1 MAITLRCAAT
11 GDLLLLQDVAKTLLG
26 LLGKDFSAPGIL
38 EPADMPRALGLLRAL
53 PAESPQSK
61 SDEAT
66 QDDAQGDAQNEV
78 AVPFADEAVPL
89 SKRAWALIQM
99 IERAMAAGKPIVWG
113 V

>member
-11 GDLLLLQDVAKTLLG
+11 GDLLLLQDVAKALLG

-66 QDDAQGDAQNEV
+66 QDDAQDEV
-78 AVPFADEAVPL
+78 VVPFADEAVPL
-89 SKRAWALIQM
+89 GKRAWALIQM

>member
-11 GDLLLLQDVAKTLLG
+11 GDLLLLQDVAKALLG

-38 EPADMPRALGLLRAL
+38 EPADMSRALGLLRAL
-53 PAESPQSK
+53 PAESPQAK

-66 QDDAQGDAQNEV
+66 QDDTQDQV
-78 AVPFADEAVPL
+78 VVPFADEAVPL
-89 SKRAWALIQM
+89 GKRAWALIQM

>member
-11 GDLLLLQDVAKTLLG
+11 GDLLLLQDAAKALLG

-66 QDDAQGDAQNEV
+66 QDDAQDEV
-78 AVPFADEAVPL
+78 VVPFADEAVPL
-89 SKRAWALIQM
+89 GKRAWALIQM

>member
-11 GDLLLLQDVAKTLLG
+11 GDLLLLQDVAKALLG

-53 PAESPQSK
+53 PAESPQAK

-66 QDDAQGDAQNEV
+66 QDDAQDEV
-78 AVPFADEAVPL
+78 VVPFADEAVPL
-89 SKRAWALIQM
+89 GKRAWALIQM

>member
-11 GDLLLLQDVAKTLLG
+11 GDLLLLQDAAKALLG

-66 QDDAQGDAQNEV
+66 QDDAQDEV
-78 AVPFADEAVPL
+78 VVPFADESVPL
-89 SKRAWALIQM
+89 GKRAWALIQM